1 MSGRRSATSWRR
13 VPRAT
18 IKSFEGILANGNSG
32 FGVDNPLAKV
42 HVGDSAIIATNLT
55 VGGLS
60 YIKLPSTAQTNG
72 LGSGILYNDAG
83 TIKVMP

>member
-1 MSGRRSATSWRR
+1 MR
-13 VPRAT
+13 
-18 IKSFEGILANGNSG
+18 IKSAGNVGIGTNA
-32 FGVDNPLAKV
+32 PAAKL
-42 HVGDSAIIATNLT
+42 HVVGSAIIETNLT
-55 VGGLS
+55 VNGLS